1 MLTILKA
8 FYSDE
13 VFRKA
18 LVDLDDEAIE
28 DDVEVV
34 IQGSGMSKKS

>member
-13 VFRKA
+13 VFHKA
-18 LVDLDDEAIE
+18 LIDLNDEDIE
-28 DDVEVV
+28 EDIKVV
-34 IQGSGMSKKS
+34 IQRPRMRF